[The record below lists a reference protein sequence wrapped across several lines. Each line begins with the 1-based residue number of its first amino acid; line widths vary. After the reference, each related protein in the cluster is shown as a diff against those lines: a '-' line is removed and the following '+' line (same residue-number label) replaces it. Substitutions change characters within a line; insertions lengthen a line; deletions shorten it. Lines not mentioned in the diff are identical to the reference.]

1 MTKTSEFVQYS
12 DAFYEAKA
20 IEHPTTSDTNNNV
33 VTNKIGEFDNE
44 PLPKNI
50 INNTLINTENDI
62 EGYDKKTS
70 SHYDDGYQDG
80 YQDGY
85 AKKLEDTMTSELEAT
100 NEADSNQIKLEIAA
114 KLESLSKNNFF
125 DNSIILEFV
134 NLVSAVSKKVVLS
147 ELSTSPEMIEQAVLA
162 AINELINISDVI
174 VECSTAD
181 FEHMPNKDNI
191 VININ
196 PLMNTGEFSVSC
208 SGQRIDSTFS
218 SKIDDVIRNAFNV
231 SK

>member
-20 IEHPTTSDTNNNV
+20 IAHPTTSEINNNV
-33 VTNKIGEFDNE
+33 VTNEIGEFDNE
-44 PLPKNI
+44 LLQKNI
-50 INNTLINTENDI
+50 INNALINAKNEI
-62 EGYDKKTS
+62 EEYDDKTS
-70 SHYDDGYQDG
+70 PHYDNGYR
-80 YQDGY
+80 DGY
-85 AKKLEDTMTSELEAT
+85 AKKLEDSMTSELEAT

-125 DNSIILEFV
+125 DNSIIAEFV
-134 NLVSAVSKKVVLS
+134 NLISTVSKKVVLS
-147 ELSTSPEMIEQAVLA
+147 ELSTTPEMIERAVLA

-174 VECSTAD
+174 VECSSAD